1 MASVTEKSSI
11 GERIKAVRR
20 RASLGQEAFA
30 ASLGYSRRSLNAWET
45 GAAEPPVVIL
55 PKLRRDYDV
64 DPEWIVMGED
74 TTPQAHYGPADWD
87 RLDRLLGD
95 VDAVCRD
102 VGLDL
107 PLDRR
112 EALGRVLYD
121 GGADAGQ
128 ATRRQMRGTLLA
140 LSLGK

>member
-1 MASVTEKSSI
+1 MSDASSI
-11 GERIKAVRR
+11 GERIKAVRL
-20 RASLGQEAFA
+20 RAALGQEAFA
-30 ASLGYSRRSLNAWET
+30 ASLGYSKRSLIAWET

-55 PKLRRDYDV
+55 PTLRHDYGV

-74 TTPQAHYGPADWD
+74 TTPQSHYGPADWD

-95 VDAVCRD
+95 VDTVCQD

-107 PLDRR
+107 PPDRR

-121 GGADAGQ
+121 GGADAGH